1 MSGFNLSA
9 LAVRERAVTLFLLI
23 AIMGAG
29 AFAFGKLGRGE
40 DPAFTVKVMA
50 VSAAWPGATTDEM
63 QRQVADPLEK
73 RLQELV
79 YYDRVETTVRPGLVL
94 MKVIFKDNMPPAR
107 LQSEFYQARKKL
119 SDQASSLPRGV
130 LGPLF
135 NDEFSDIYFALYA
148 LQARGLPHRQLVTRA
163 EDLRQRLL
171 RVPGIEKINIL
182 GEQAQ
187 KIFVEISHRRLATL
201 GITAQQLLAALSNQN
216 DVTPAGFVETAGP
229 RVHLRLDGP
238 LDSLDAIRDLPV
250 AAGERSL
257 KLGDIADVKRGYE
270 DPRTFEIRN
279 DGEPA
284 LMLGLV
290 MKPGFNGLS
299 LGQALGAEEAAIHRE
314 LPVGIAFTKIT
325 DQAKVIDAAIDE
337 FMVKFFTAL
346 AVVIVVSLVA
356 LGFRVGIVVAL
367 AVPLTLSAVFVVMMV
382 TGRDFDRITLGA
394 LIISLGLLV
403 DDAIIAIEMMVV
415 RMEEG
420 ADRIEAAT
428 HAWSATAAP
437 MLTGTLVTVAGF
449 LPVGFAASTAG
460 EYAGN
465 IFWVVSFS
473 LIISWIVAV
482 TFTPYLGV
490 KLLPDIKTVKGGH
503 EAIYATPNY
512 QRLRRLVRMSV
523 DHKWMAAGITVAL
536 FALAV
541 LGMGKVEQQFFPNSE
556 RAELIVEVTLPTG
569 SAFATTEASVR
580 TVEAALRDLPEA
592 GEITSY
598 IGQGMP
604 RFVLSFD
611 PELPDPAFA
620 QIVVQTADA
629 HARDAL
635 RVKVRRLVDDGRFPE
650 ARVRVL
656 QIVFGPP
663 IRFPVGF
670 RVVGPDLD
678 VIRRI
683 AADVADVMAANANM
697 RLVHLDWGNKTP
709 TLRLAFDQ
717 ERLRLIGLTPKEAG
731 QQLQAYLNGTPATQ
745 VRENLRSVDV
755 LLRSPGPE
763 RRSLGEIGDL
773 TLATRDGRQVP
784 VSQVARLESGSED
797 AVLKRYNRESYIR
810 VQGDVLD
817 GKQPPD
823 VHAQIFPLLE
833 PIRATLP
840 PGYRIDTAG
849 AVEESAKAMRSL
861 VAVFPIMLIVT
872 LTVIMIQVRS
882 FTTMIMV
889 FATAPLGL
897 VGAVP
902 TLLIF
907 HQPFGFNAIL
917 GLIALSGIL
926 MRNTLILVD
935 QIHHDRASG
944 LSDYEAIVES
954 TVRRARPVILTA
966 AAAMLAFI
974 PLTHSVFWGALA
986 YVLIGGVG
994 IGTLLTL
1001 LFLPALYAL
1010 WFRVSRGSGRDRGR
1024 AGSGPDAGPCD
1035 ALTAAGGRPTGR
1047 GALRRSRASPCARDQ
1062 RGMRR
1067 CRGFR
1072 RSRRS

>member
-1 MSGFNLSA
+1 VNGFNLSA
-9 LAVRERAVTLFLLI
+9 LAVRERAVTLFLLL
-23 AIMGAG
+23 ALTGAG
-29 AFAFGKLGRGE
+29 FFAFQKLGRAE

-50 VSAAWPGATTDEM
+50 VSAAWPGATAEEM

-79 YYDRVETTVRPGLVL
+79 YYDRVETTVRPGLML
-94 MKVIFKDNMPPAR
+94 MKVMFNDNMPPAK

-119 SDQASSLPRGV
+119 SDQASGLPRGV
-130 LGPLF
+130 MGPLF

-148 LQARGLPHRQLVTRA
+148 LQAKGLPHRHLVMRA

-171 RVPGIEKINIL
+171 RVPGVEKINIL

-187 KIFVEISHRRLATL
+187 KIFVEISYQRLATL
-201 GITAQQLLAALSNQN
+201 GITGQQLLQSLANQN
-216 DVTPAGFVETAGP
+216 DVTPAGFVEAAGP
-229 RVHLRLDGP
+229 RVYLRLDGTI
-238 LDSLDAIRDLPV
+238 DSLDAIRNLPV
-250 AAGERSL
+250 AAGDRSL
-257 KLGDIADVKRGYE
+257 KLGDIAEVKRGYE
-270 DPRTFEIRN
+270 DPKTFEIRN

-290 MKPGFNGLS
+290 MKPGFNGLK
-299 LGQALGAEEAAIHRE
+299 LGEALNAEEVAIHHE
-314 LPVGIAFTKIT
+314 LPTGITFSKIT
-325 DQAKVIDAAIDE
+325 DQAKVIDDAIHE

-346 AVVIVVSLVA
+346 GVVIVVSLVA

-367 AVPLTLSAVFVVMMV
+367 AVPLTLSAVFVVMMI

-420 ADRIEAAT
+420 VDRIEAAT
-428 HAWSATAAP
+428 YAWSATAAP
-437 MLTGTLVTVAGF
+437 MLTGTLVTIAGF

-473 LIISWIVAV
+473 LIVSWIVAV

-490 KLLPDIKTVKGGH
+490 KLLPNIKRVEGGH
-503 EAIYATPNY
+503 EAIYATKNY
-512 QRLRRLVRMSV
+512 ERLRRVVRMSV
-523 DHKWMAAGITVAL
+523 DHKWVAAGIIVAL
-536 FALAV
+536 FAGAV
-541 LGMGKVEQQFFPNSE
+541 VAMSKVEQQFFPNSE

-569 SAFATTEASVR
+569 SAFATTEASVKK
-580 TVEAALRDLPEA
+580 VEAAVRDLPEA

-620 QIVVQTADA
+620 QIVVQTGDA
-629 HARDAL
+629 QARDTL
-635 RVKVRRLVDDGRFPE
+635 RVKVRKMVDEGRFPE

-663 IRFPVGF
+663 IRFPVAF

-678 VIRRI
+678 VIRGI
-683 AADVADVMAANANM
+683 AAEVADVMRTNANM

-709 TLRLAFDQ
+709 NLHLALDQ

-731 QQLQAYLNGTPATQ
+731 QQLQSYLNGTPATQ

-784 VSQVARLESGSED
+784 VSQVARLETRNED
-797 AVLKRYNRESYIR
+797 AVLKRYNRETYIR

-823 VHAQIFPLLE
+823 VHAQVFPLLE
-833 PIRATLP
+833 PIKARLP
-840 PGYRIDTAG
+840 SGYRIDTAG
-849 AVEESAKAMRSL
+849 AVEESAKAMMSL

-882 FTTMIMV
+882 FTTMFMV

-897 VGAVP
+897 VGAAP
-902 TLLIF
+902 TLLLF
-907 HQPFGFNAIL
+907 QQPFGFNAIL

-935 QIHHDRASG
+935 QIHHDREAG
-944 LSDYEAIVES
+944 LSDYDAIVES

-994 IGTLLTL
+994 VGTLLTL

-1010 WFRVSRGSGRDRGR
+1010 WFRVARAPKADAVASG
-1024 AGSGPDAGPCD
+1024 AGAMPLPAKS
-1035 ALTAAGGRPTGR
+1035 
-1047 GALRRSRASPCARDQ
+1047 
-1062 RGMRR
+1062 
-1067 CRGFR
+1067 
-1072 RSRRS
+1072 